1 MRERLS
7 TPQLLAGLKAAGE
20 ATRLRLLA
28 LLACGELNVKDLT
41 RILGQSQP
49 RISRHLKLMTEAGLI
64 ERFREGSWV
73 YFRLRDGGA
82 GAALARAIVEAID
95 AGDAVLEQDR
105 ARAELVK
112 RERSEAAQ
120 AYFRA
125 HAGEWDT
132 IRALHLA
139 EEQVEAA
146 MLEAMGPG
154 PFGLLVD
161 LGTGTGR
168 ILELFADRIRRG
180 IGIDINRDMLAY
192 ARTKLEHAGLTHCH
206 VRQGDLFS
214 LGLDDGVADAVVLH
228 QVLHYLDDPG
238 PALAEAARILAPGGR
253 ALIVDFAPHALEFL
267 REQHAHRRLGI
278 EPAQIER
285 WANAAGLEV
294 AHHREMTPEA
304 RDEPDKLTV
313 SLWLADKKQLA
324 GRRGARAE
332 APLEVAS

>member
-1 MRERLS
+1 
-7 TPQLLAGLKAAGE
+7 
-20 ATRLRLLA
+20 
-28 LLACGELNVKDLT
+28 
-41 RILGQSQP
+41 
-49 RISRHLKLMTEAGLI
+49 
-64 ERFREGSWV
+64 
-73 YFRLRDGGA
+73 
-82 GAALARAIVEAID
+82 
-95 AGDAVLEQDR
+95 
-105 ARAELVK
+105 
-112 RERSEAAQ
+112 
-120 AYFRA
+120 
-125 HAGEWDT
+125 
-132 IRALHLA
+132 
-139 EEQVEAA
+139 

-154 PFGLLVD
+154 PFEFLVD

-192 ARTKLEHAGLTHCH
+192 ARTKLEYAGLTHCH